1 MKKAIVIGAGFGGL
15 GTAAFLAK
23 EGYDVTILEKNSGI
37 GGRAMVW
44 KEKGFTFDMGPS
56 WYQMPQAFERFFAH
70 FGKQSSD
77 FYELI
82 KLEPQYTLFFTS
94 RDPIRVHNSIEE
106 NLKLFEELDPGVTP
120 RIKAFLASAK
130 EQFDLSYDYVLYRNF
145 DTVKDFFNADMMK
158 VGPRFNILQNL
169 NDSVAKVTTN
179 PYLQKILMYTVLF
192 LGGSPKKTPG
202 MFSLMTHLDLG
213 LGTYYPMGGIGKVI
227 QSIGKLC
234 TDLGVTIVTDANVTG
249 LHIENGKVTGVI
261 ANDTT
266 YKADVVVSNADYPFT
281 EMHLLPPEYQTY
293 PESYWQKKVMAP
305 SAFIMYLGMKGRLN
319 SFSHHSL
326 FLEDD
331 WQDFFDDLFSGKTWS
346 EHPSF
351 YVSCTSKTDPGVAP
365 EGHENIFV
373 TVQIP
378 ADAPDTPALREKYA
392 DRILSIMEEKS
403 GESIKENIVVKRIFA
418 GSDFGKTFNAYKN
431 TAIGLAN
438 TLFQSAYFRPLN
450 KSKKV
455 SNLYYTGQYAHPG
468 VGMPMCLVS
477 AELTTNRIISEHK

>member
-23 EGYDVTILEKNSGI
+23 EGYDVTILEKNSSI

-77 FYELI
+77 YYELI
-82 KLEPQYTLFFTS
+82 KLEPQYTLFFS
-94 RDPIRVHNSIEE
+94 KREPLQIHSSMKK
-106 NLKLFEELDPGVTP
+106 NLELFEELDPGVTP

-130 EQFDLSYDYVLYRNF
+130 EQFDLSYDNVLYRNF
-145 DTVKDFFNADMMK
+145 DSIKDFFNTDMMK
-158 VGPRFNILQNL
+158 AGPRFNILQNL
-169 NDSVAKVTTN
+169 NDAVEKVTSN

-227 QSIGKLC
+227 EGIASLC
-234 TDLGVTIVTDANVTG
+234 KELGVTIITDAEVTKLAVTD
-249 LHIENGKVTGVI
+249 GKVTEVI
-261 ANDTT
+261 TT
-266 YKADVVVSNADYPFT
+266 NGSYTADVIVSNADYPFT
-281 EMHLLPPEYQTY
+281 EMHLLDPEYQTY
-293 PESYWQKKVMAP
+293 PESYWKKKVMAP
-305 SAFIMYLGMKGRLN
+305 SAFIMYLGITGKVK

-331 WQDFFDDLFSGKTWS
+331 WQEFFDDLFKGEKWS
-346 EHPSF
+346 HQPSF
-351 YVSCTSKTDPGVAP
+351 YVSCTSKTDHSVAP
-365 EGHENIFV
+365 EGHENLFI

-378 ADAPDTPALREKYA
+378 ANAKDTPQLRKEYA
-392 DRILSIMEEKS
+392 DHILSSIEKKS
-403 GESIKENIVVKRIFA
+403 GESIRDRIVVQRIFA
-418 GSDFGKTFNAYKN
+418 GNDFAKTFNAYKN

-455 SNLYYTGQYAHPG
+455 ANLYYAGQYAHPG
-468 VGMPMCLVS
+468 VGMPMCLIS
-477 AELTTNRIISEHK
+477 AELTAKRILNDS